1 MAGAVPMKRQP
12 YIRPMG
18 KPIKPPLWQTIL
30 NWVGVAVAS
39 LAFGV
44 VAAVLIIEWFAG
56 CGETYID
63 ANGVRHAY
71 ECVFIPQPK

>member
-1 MAGAVPMKRQP
+1 MKRYYRTP
-12 YIRPMG
+12 
-18 KPIKPPLWQTIL
+18 W
-30 NWVGVAVAS
+30 WVVTLRWLGIGIAS
-39 LAFGV
+39 VAFGV
-44 VAAVLIIEWFAG
+44 VFAVLIIEWFAG

>member
-1 MAGAVPMKRQP
+1 MKRYYRTP
-12 YIRPMG
+12 
-18 KPIKPPLWQTIL
+18 WWVVIL
-30 NWVGVAVAS
+30 RWLGIGIAS
-39 LAFGV
+39 VAFGV
-44 VAAVLIIEWFAG
+44 VFAVLIIEWFAG

>member
-1 MAGAVPMKRQP
+1 MKRYYRTP
-12 YIRPMG
+12 
-18 KPIKPPLWQTIL
+18 W
-30 NWVGVAVAS
+30 WVIALRWLGIGIAS
-39 LAFGV
+39 VAFGV
-44 VAAVLIIEWFAG
+44 VFAVLIIEWFAG

>member
-1 MAGAVPMKRQP
+1 MKQH

-18 KPIKPPLWQTIL
+18 KPIRTPW
-30 NWVGVAVAS
+30 WVLTLRWLGIGIAS
-39 LAFGV
+39 VAFGV
-44 VAAVLIIEWFAG
+44 VFAVLIIEWFAG